1 MLKQF
6 AAKDKYLVGV
16 ISDTHGRLPQSVLAA
31 FKNADL
37 IIHAGDI
44 GKQQIIESL
53 GRIAPTIGV
62 QGNMDMG
69 NWASHLPAQEAVKVS
84 KVMLHVIHDVNK
96 IELKE

>member
-31 FKNADL
+31 FKDADL

-44 GKQQIIESL
+44 GK
-53 GRIAPTIGV
+53 
-62 QGNMDMG
+62 
-69 NWASHLPAQEAVKVS
+69 
-84 KVMLHVIHDVNK
+84 
-96 IELKE
+96 